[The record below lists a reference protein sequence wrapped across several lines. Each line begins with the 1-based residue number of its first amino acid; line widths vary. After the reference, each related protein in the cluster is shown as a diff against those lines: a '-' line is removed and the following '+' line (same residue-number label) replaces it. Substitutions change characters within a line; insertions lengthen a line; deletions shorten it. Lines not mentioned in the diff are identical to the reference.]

1 MNGLRWRP
9 ISAVALALALGLACG
24 GDGDDGGPT
33 NGGGPDTLVL
43 SLITP
48 NNDDGAI
55 LFTISGGDIDSPT
68 AASAADVLFFR
79 STGATSISAVI
90 VGDISAGAL
99 VEFEVPAG
107 TSASSYTTT
116 ITEVADRSN
125 ALRGSVAGYSLS
137 VGS

>member
-55 LFTISGGDIDSPT
+55 LFTLSGGDIDNPT
-68 AASAADVLFFR
+68 AVFAADVFFFR

-90 VGDISAGAL
+90 VGDISAGAV

-125 ALRGSVAGYSLS
+125 ALRGSVASYSLS